1 MACSDQ
7 KNRYPA
13 VLCGSVFYEKLV
25 HGGMLSF
32 PPLPNPSNQYCLYS
46 ILLGGGGGGEGHS
59 ESKVLCPREH
69 NTLTQP
75 RLKHK
80 CLDLEIQRAN
90 HSATTSPTQNTSYKG
105 KYFLYFL
112 ELEGNN
118 NSLFWATLNTFGGA
132 KSL

>member
-1 MACSDQ
+1 MVACYHSL
-7 KNRYPA
+7 PFPTHPT
-13 VLCGSVFYEKLV
+13 SIFYT
-25 HGGMLSF
+25 
-32 PPLPNPSNQYCLYS
+32 PYS
-46 ILLGGGGGGEGHS
+46 WGGGGKEGHS

>member
-13 VLCGSVFYEKLV
+13 VLCGSVFYGKLV
-25 HGGMLSF
+25 HGGMLSL
-32 PPLPNPSNQYCLYS
+32 PPLPNPSNQYFLYS
-46 ILLGGGGGGEGHS
+46 ILLGGGGGERGTVRV
-59 ESKVLCPREH
+59 KCFAQEH

-132 KSL
+132 KPS